1 MPKSQFVDPVELRK
15 AGKITFEDIDV
26 NVYHKTLKA

>member
-15 AGKITFEDIDV
+15 SGKITFNDIDV
-26 NVYHKTLKA
+26 NVYNKTIK